1 MNNLRINNSPDFK
14 GLNYHNVSRVDRN
27 IIRKDLKQ
35 LRQLGKEYD
44 IILTSND
51 TGVHDFTSIDID
63 VKPLKTSLSFFKRI
77 FSPTGKSN
85 FKVDHYSDGV
95 INDSIIS
102 DVKTAIQD
110 LNNKLS
116 KK

>member
-1 MNNLRINNSPDFK
+1 MQNLQINDSLSFR
-14 GLNYHNVSRVDRN
+14 GLNYHNVSGIDRN

-44 IILTSND
+44 IRLTSID

-63 VKPLKTSLSFFKRI
+63 VKPLKESLSFFKRI
-77 FSPTGKSN
+77 FCPTGKSN

-95 INDSIIS
+95 VNDSIIY

-110 LNNKLS
+110 MKNKLT